1 MKTLY
6 KIPAANLPQ
15 LQTRVAE
22 LAKRAAKMAKKGDLT
37 NYLPIGLTVGE
48 KVVEARKN
56 MPPAV
61 YFMVEVTGMSPRLEG
76 WTFVA
81 TLQHEDE
88 GTILRPV
95 PTVDLPEGTLKP
107 YRYAKPACDHCGF
120 KRRRNDT
127 FVIRHDN
134 GTMKQCG
141 RNCLTDVTGCKHPQA
156 VAAIAEYLAAAAS
169 LAEDFENDL
178 GGGGGSSG
186 PQVEDLGAYLAF
198 VACAIR
204 KVGWL
209 SRSKA
214 RDNYN
219 GPQATADLA
228 WSWMHPSPKLPAN
241 ERVYPEAVDVA
252 LATEAL
258 AWTDERLTNAEPDT
272 LNDYEHNLR
281 VVVAGGVATLR
292 VAGIGASL
300 IPFFERIRGQELM
313 KAKAV
318 NAGHVGTVGKVEVF
332 DLTLAQV
339 FSFDGQY
346 GVQHTHK
353 FLTPDGAVVVWKTG
367 TVKLEVGAYKVKGTV
382 KSHSEYRGEPQTVLT
397 RCSATKVVTP

>member
-1 MKTLY
+1 MKTLF
-6 KIPAANLPQ
+6 KIPAANLPR
-15 LQTRVAE
+15 LQERVAD
-22 LAKRAAKMAKKGDLT
+22 LAKRAARMAKKGDLT
-37 NYLPIGLTVGE
+37 NYIPIELAVGE
-48 KVVEARKN
+48 KVVEARKDL
-56 MPPAV
+56 PPAV
-61 YFMVEVTGMSPRLEG
+61 YFLVEVTGMSPRLEG

-95 PTVDLPEGTLKP
+95 PTVELPDGVLKP
-107 YRYAKPACDHCGF
+107 YRFAKPSCDHCGF

-141 RNCLTDVTGCKHPQA
+141 RNCLTDVTGCKHPQT
-156 VAAIAEYLAAAAS
+156 VAAIAEYLATAAS
-169 LAEDFENDL
+169 LAEEFESDF
-178 GGGGGSSG
+178 GGGGSSG

-209 SRSKA
+209 SRTKA
-214 RDNYN
+214 RDTYN
-219 GPQATADLA
+219 GPMATADLA
-228 WSWMHPSPKLPAN
+228 WSWMHPMPSLAMN
-241 ERVYPEAVDVA
+241 ARVYPEAGDVA

-258 AWTDERLTNAEPDT
+258 AWTDARLTEADPDT

-281 VVVAGGVATLR
+281 VVVAGGIATLR
-292 VAGIGASL
+292 VAGIAASL
-300 IPFFERIRGQELM
+300 VPFFERIRGQELM

-318 NAGHVGTVGKVEVF
+318 NAGHVGTVGKVETF

-353 FLTPDGAVVVWKTG
+353 FLTPEGAVVVWKTA
-367 TVKLEVGAYKVKGTV
+367 TVKLDVGAYKVKGTI
-382 KSHSEYRGEPQTVLT
+382 KSHSEFRGEPQTVMT
-397 RCSATKVVTP
+397 RCSTTKVTA